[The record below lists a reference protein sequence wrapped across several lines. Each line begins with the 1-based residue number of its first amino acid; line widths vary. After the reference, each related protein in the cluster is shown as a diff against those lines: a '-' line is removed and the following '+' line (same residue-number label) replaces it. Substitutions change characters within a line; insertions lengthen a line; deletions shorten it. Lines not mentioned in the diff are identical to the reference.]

1 MEASE
6 LGRSALKRQAIM
18 EAATSAFM
26 SKGYSGTSMDDIAKL
41 AAVSKQTVY
50 KHFSD
55 KEKLFAEIV
64 LATTDRIDGMIDLVA
79 RIPAD
84 ADTLEE
90 NLTRLARQFLAAL
103 TQPQVLQLRRLVIA
117 NADAFPELGA
127 TWYEQGFE
135 RVLATLAATFQ
146 RLADH
151 GLLRC
156 EEPLLAANHFSG
168 LLLWTPVNK
177 AMFHGSPQHTE
188 AELDHYATVGVRTFL
203 AAYRRPPRT
212 RRTRSTLEGAV

>member
-1 MEASE
+1 METSE
-6 LGRSALKRQAIM
+6 QGRSALKRRAIM
-18 EAATSAFM
+18 EAATSAFL

-64 LATTDRIDGMIDLVA
+64 LATTDRIDGVIDTVA
-79 RIPAD
+79 AIPAD

-90 NLTRLARQFLAAL
+90 NLTRLARRLLTTL

-127 TWYEQGFE
+127 NWYEQGFE
-135 RVLATLAATFQ
+135 RVLATLATTLQ
-146 RLADH
+146 QLADR
-151 GLLRC
+151 GLLRID
-156 EEPLLAANHFSG
+156 EPLLAAHHFSG
-168 LLLWTPVNK
+168 LLLWIPVNK

-188 AELDHYATVGVRTFL
+188 AELDHYAAAGVRAFL
-203 AAYRRPPRT
+203 AAYR
-212 RRTRSTLEGAV
+212 